1 MSPINT
7 ASSVKRMKFREQNK
21 RNAMKITR
29 IMKQVA
35 RLSRDKRRRKQV
47 EEDETLAPPFLKVE
61 EHETLAPPFLKV
73 EEDETLAPP
82 FLKVEEDETL
92 VPKRAVKRR
101 RTPLVRIK
109 RKPGHRTLSSEKFE
123 IFEGENEYDPVIVR
137 PTLEEPIVL
146 IEPKT
151 FKIETCCRQLGSKQD
166 YVASV
171 TLDEDCHII
180 AAFDGHGQDYAIESI
195 RTMDLAHHFS
205 QENPS
210 LSIQKEINAQT
221 ILPYARLR
229 SGSTMTYSKVSRN
242 RDTNEVTIGV
252 HWVGDSPAWVF
263 VNDQLVWDNTER
275 LHKICNPNEA
285 EIVKGYV
292 NSILPSNSG
301 FKLISPEE
309 IASHKGSYCQFDR
322 GVKLAMS
329 RSLGHDNVTPIL
341 TESHTIQACNKDK
354 VRVVVASDG
363 LGDMLDAAKIPEDL
377 EMLKTANAEQLV
389 EYVEARWKKEWNY
402 HGTRV
407 SFPPRDYDDTSC
419 AILDL

>member
-1 MSPINT
+1 MSAINT
-7 ASSVKRMKFREQNK
+7 ASVSVKRMKFREQKK
-21 RNAMKITR
+21 RNAMKVTR

-47 EEDETLAPPFLKVE
+47 R
-61 EHETLAPPFLKV
+61 
-73 EEDETLAPP
+73 EDETLAPP

-92 VPKRAVKRR
+92 VPKSAIKRR
-101 RTPLVRIK
+101 RTKLVRIR
-109 RKPGHRTLSSEKFE
+109 RKPSHRSLSYEKFE

-137 PTLEEPIVL
+137 PTPIEPIEP
-146 IEPKT
+146 IEPRT
-151 FKIETCCRQLGSKQD
+151 FATETCCRQLGSKQD

-195 RTMDLAHHFS
+195 RTLDLAHHFS

-242 RDTNEVTIGV
+242 RETNEVTIDV

-263 VNDQLVWDNTER
+263 LNDQLVWDNTNR

-285 EIVKGYV
+285 DIVKGYIIT
-292 NSILPSNSG
+292 NITSNSG

-309 IASHKGSYCQFDR
+309 IASHKGTYCVFDR

-341 TESHTIQACNKDK
+341 TESHTIQASSTDK
-354 VRVVVASDG
+354 VRVIVASDG

-377 EMLKTANAEQLV
+377 EMLKTANVEQLV
-389 EYVEARWKKEWNY
+389 EYVEKRWKQEWNY

-419 AILDL
+419 AILEL

>member
-21 RNAMKITR
+21 RNAMKVTR

-47 EEDETLAPPFLKVE
+47 REEDETFLKVEEEVREEQVEEDETLA
-61 EHETLAPPFLKV
+61 PFLKV
-73 EEDETLAPP
+73 EEDET

-137 PTLEEPIVL
+137 PTLVEP

-301 FKLISPEE
+301 FKLISSEE

-341 TESHTIQACNKDK
+341 TESHTIQACNTDK

-419 AILDL
+419 AIIDL

>member
-21 RNAMKITR
+21 RNAMKVTR

-47 EEDETLAPPFLKVE
+47 REEDETFLKVE
-61 EHETLAPPFLKV
+61 EEVREEDETFLKV

-195 RTMDLAHHFS
+195 RTLDLAHHFS

-263 VNDQLVWDNTER
+263 VNDQLVWDNTDR
-275 LHKICNPNEA
+275 LHATFLSLPKTYPTLWICGVHHDCMVVYDVTNSSDTQRNIHLAEHHSLTVKTRHDHNDFHDRTGGRCTGTGHCRTPPIPRSNP
-285 EIVKGYV
+285 VSQLLGSQK
-292 NSILPSNSG
+292 PRSNPVSQ
-301 FKLISPEE
+301 LI
-309 IASHKGSYCQFDR
+309 GR
-322 GVKLAMS
+322 
-329 RSLGHDNVTPIL
+329 
-341 TESHTIQACNKDK
+341 
-354 VRVVVASDG
+354 
-363 LGDMLDAAKIPEDL
+363 DL
-377 EMLKTANAEQLV
+377 CCLL
-389 EYVEARWKKEWNY
+389 
-402 HGTRV
+402 
-407 SFPPRDYDDTSC
+407 
-419 AILDL
+419 